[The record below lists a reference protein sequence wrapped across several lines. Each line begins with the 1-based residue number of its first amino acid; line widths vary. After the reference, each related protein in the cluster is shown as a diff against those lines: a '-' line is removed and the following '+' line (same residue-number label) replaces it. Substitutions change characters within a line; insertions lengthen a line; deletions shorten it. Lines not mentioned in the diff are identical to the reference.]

1 MKKLNTHFI
10 IILFVTFFGYN
21 LSYSQKYGFVNAEN
35 KIVIQPIY
43 YDAKPFSEDLAAV
56 RHQNKKGW
64 IRWGFINKK
73 GEMVIKPQFYSGGLF
88 KEGFAAIEAYN
99 FGFWGLIDTTG
110 NWIINPANINK
121 MLSPQDG
128 MVLFQKKEKYGF
140 YNTKGEKIVK
150 NIYDYARPFTN
161 GLAAVQK
168 EGKYGFINKKGET
181 VLPFEYDDVK
191 NDRWETIAKKGF
203 SCYIVKE
210 NGVLVKI
217 TNDEY
222 ASQTKVIEQHI
233 KEDENPFSYNF
244 RLTKY

>member
-1 MKKLNTHFI
+1 MKNLNSIFVVL
-10 IILFVTFFGYN
+10 LFLNVLNVTF
-21 LSYSQKYGFVNAEN
+21 SYCQNYGFVNSEN

-56 RHQNKKGW
+56 RYRDNKDRV
-64 IRWGFINKK
+64 RWGYINKN
-73 GEMVIKPQFYSGGLF
+73 GEFVIKPMFYSGSFF
-88 KEGFAAIEAYN
+88 KEGFAAVEAYG
-99 FGFWGLIDTTG
+99 FGFWGVIDTLG
-110 NWIINPANINK
+110 NWVIKPSTLDK

-128 MVLFQKKEKYGF
+128 MVLFQKKDKYGF
-140 YNTKGEKIVK
+140 YNTNGKKVVS
-150 NIYDYARPFTN
+150 NIYDHAKQFTN
-161 GLAAVQK
+161 GIAAVQK
-168 EGKYGFINKKGET
+168 NGKYGFINKKGEI

-210 NGVLVKI
+210 NGVLEKI

-222 ASQTKVIEQHI
+222 ASKTKVIEQHI
-233 KEDENPFSYNF
+233 KEDENPFSFNF

>member
-1 MKKLNTHFI
+1 MKKFNTHFI

-43 YDAKPFSEDLAAV
+43 FDAKPFSEDLAAV
-56 RHQNKKGW
+56 QYVDNKGRG
-64 IRWGFINKK
+64 RWGYINKN
-73 GEMVIKPQFYSGGLF
+73 GEFVIKPMFYSGSFF
-88 KEGFAAIEAYN
+88 KEGFAAVEAYG
-99 FGFWGLIDTTG
+99 FGLWGVIDTLG
-110 NWIINPANINK
+110 NWVIKPSILDK

-150 NIYDYARPFTN
+150 NIYDYAKPFTN
-161 GLAAVQK
+161 GIAAVQK

-181 VLPFEYDDVK
+181 ILPFEYEEVQ
-191 NDRWETIAKKGF
+191 NDRWETIAKKAF

-210 NGVLVKI
+210 NGELEKI
-217 TNDEY
+217 SSAVY
-222 ASQTKVIEQHI
+222 AEKLKVIIQRNM
-233 KEDENPFSYNF
+233 DDANPTEYDFI
-244 RLTKY
+244 LTKY